1 MGVNMSF
8 SGVEWDGWTVEHSWT
23 CTINSPPPS
32 SEKSAAERRKY
43 GIEEIPVSEIRE
55 RANELGISSAMVKKH
70 LESDESVY
78 IAKRG
83 VKIEKHPTRVGR
95 TDLASFRGEFARR
108 IRRGIRN
115 E

>member
-32 SEKSAAERRKY
+32 SEMSAAERRKY

-55 RANELGISSAMVKKH
+55 RAKELGISSAVVKKL
-70 LESDESVY
+70 LELGEPVY

>member
-1 MGVNMSF
+1 METKGNA
-8 SGVEWDGWTVEHSWT
+8 
-23 CTINSPPPS
+23 
-32 SEKSAAERRKY
+32 AAERRKY

-83 VKIEKHPTRVGR
+83 VKIEKHPTRVFR

-108 IRRGIRN
+108 TRSK

>member
-1 MGVNMSF
+1 MK
-8 SGVEWDGWTVEHSWT
+8 
-23 CTINSPPPS
+23 I
-32 SEKSAAERRKY
+32 RK
-43 GIEEIPVSEIRE
+43 

-70 LESDESVY
+70 LESDESLY
-78 IAKRG
+78 IANRS